1 MTLKNATVLVIGG
14 TSGIGL
20 GVATAVADRGATPIV
35 VSRRRSSVDRALA
48 ELPAGARG
56 TTVDLTDSG
65 ALDRLVAEVGDV
77 DHLVYT
83 AGEPLEMTA
92 LAELT
97 SEVVIAFFQT
107 RFIGALSVARVFG
120 PRLREGG
127 SITLTSGT
135 AAWSPGSGVLPSSLC
150 GAMNALTTALAVEL
164 APIRVNAVAPGLI
177 RTPLWDAMS
186 EADRQALYEQE
197 AQRVPLGRVGEVADV
212 ARAYV
217 YCMEQA
223 FSTGTVLTVEGGILL
238 V

>member
-1 MTLKNATVLVIGG
+1 MNLQNSRVLVIGG

-20 GVATAVADRGATPIV
+20 GVAHAVADRGATPIV

-48 ELPAGARG
+48 ELPAGACG
-56 TTVDLTDSG
+56 ATVDLTDPG

-83 AGEPLEMTA
+83 AGESLEMTA

-97 SEVVIAFFQT
+97 PEVVNAFLQT
-107 RFIGALSVARVFG
+107 RFIGALSAARVFG

-135 AAWSPGSGVLPSSLC
+135 AAWQPGFGVLPVSVC
-150 GAMNALTTALAVEL
+150 GAMNALTSALAVEL

-186 EADRQALYEQE
+186 EADRQALYDQE
-197 AQRVPLGRVGEVADV
+197 AQRIPLGRIGEVADV

-223 FSTGTVLTVEGGILL
+223 FSTGTVLTVEGGTLL

>member
-1 MTLKNATVLVIGG
+1 MSLENANVLVIGG

-20 GVATAVADRGATPIV
+20 GVAHAVADRGATPIV
-35 VSRRRSSVDRALA
+35 VSRRRSSIDRALA
-48 ELPAGARG
+48 ELPVGARG
-56 TTVDLTDSG
+56 ATVDLTDPG
-65 ALDRLVAEVGDV
+65 ALDRLVVEVGDV

-83 AGEPLEMTA
+83 AGEPLEMTT

-97 SEVVIAFFQT
+97 PTVVDRFLQT
-107 RFIGALSVARVFG
+107 RFIGALSAVRVFG
-120 PRLREGG
+120 PRLRAGG

-135 AAWSPGSGVLPSSLC
+135 AAWNPGYGVLPSSLC

-177 RTPLWDAMS
+177 RTPLWDAMP
-186 EADRQALYEQE
+186 EADRQALYDQE
-197 AQRVPLGRVGEVADV
+197 AQRVPLGRIGEVADV